1 MTSSNSMKCIGNK
14 VMEIAESKVTGKV
27 DMGVSLAPKN
37 SSSSAK
43 SAALHCKCS
52 VTMWKLLLGAIGVAV
67 AFCLVCMMLKGK
79 KCKDC

>member
-1 MTSSNSMKCIGNK
+1 MKCIGNK

-37 SSSSAK
+37 SSSS
-43 SAALHCKCS
+43 
-52 VTMWKLLLGAIGVAV
+52 VTMWKILVGAIGVAV